1 MMLTLNTM
9 AGPAHIR
16 GFRLTLS
23 VGALLAAYSI
33 VEASSAQSL
42 RDLRQRDAA
51 ERTLDREAAYTSS
64 VCQTSISASIDW
76 RSAADWPDASRLV
89 ASCDG
94 ALGAL
99 EAFCRSN
106 VGRQRAQNISRFVC
120 AGDGSGASMRGR
132 TLRYGASPGDNG
144 FSDTKSLL
152 EGLL

>member
-1 MMLTLNTM
+1 MVFNIRIMAVRVEHPGLKLVLCAGAIFLALTTFN
-9 AGPAHIR
+9 
-16 GFRLTLS
+16 S
-23 VGALLAAYSI
+23 AA
-33 VEASSAQSL
+33 AQSL

-64 VCQTSISASIDW
+64 VCDTSISASIDW

-132 TLRYGASPGDNG
+132 TLRYGSHVSISTVGTG
-144 FSDTKSLL
+144 H
-152 EGLL
+152 GHGW